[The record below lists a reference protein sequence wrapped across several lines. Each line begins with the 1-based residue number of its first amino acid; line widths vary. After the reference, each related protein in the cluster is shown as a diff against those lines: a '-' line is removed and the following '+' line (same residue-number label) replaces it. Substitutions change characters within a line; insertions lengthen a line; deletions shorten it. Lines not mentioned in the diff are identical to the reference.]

1 MARIIISS
9 GEELPSVDQEI
20 RQAVV
25 DRIRGSKPTGVPT
38 GVLSL
43 LVERHGTPR
52 PNITAEAAAGLLGHT
67 VDYVDLTLGMLVR
80 EELAIPVVENQ
91 VPKFTATAPIES
103 A

>member
-25 DRIRGSKPTGVPT
+25 DRIRGSKPT